1 MSVQMRKALG
11 LNDSQKVFKSI
22 WEANNIPTLSKQF
35 GKVTTNRQAAFS
47 DADVKENFKGF
58 ASKHLKETLERNRS
72 GKMHTKAA
80 MDESAVSAATPL
92 VFDPDFIS
100 ILRDEAP
107 LTERVPQEGQQG
119 FSAEYARIDSR
130 DSAIG
135 FTAESDILDLTN
147 NNKAGIGF
155 SRGSTE
161 MEIWVD
167 LVEIS
172 DFAAA
177 GSEFH
182 FDVRDTTLG
191 ERVAN
196 AAQAKERAMLYGDN
210 SVGSGTGDLLD
221 ANAYDGF
228 ATVISDNAGADND
241 VDKTTTDIGGTE
253 GFVKDIKAEIKT
265 MVQSNKRVNKSDLE
279 IWTSHTAFD
288 VLENEQ
294 EVSRR
299 YDGDTNSVDYGFE
312 KISISGVDV
321 FPSHNV
327 TEHDDN
333 SGGTGAKVGSEGD
346 VFIMNRREMR
356 DRALMPFSTV
366 PLGRLGFGELVALG
380 EFSAPILRGNGNLSR
395 YLKNYQI

>member
-1 MSVQMRKALG
+1 MNVQAQKALG
-11 LNDSQKVFKSI
+11 LHNKEKAFKSV
-22 WEANNIPTLSKQF
+22 WEANGIPTFNKEY
-35 GKVTTNRQAAFS
+35 GKVTTNRQRAFA
-47 DADVKENFKGF
+47 DAEVRENFKGF
-58 ASKHLKETLERNRS
+58 ASKHLSETLKRSRS
-72 GKMHTKAA
+72 GEMHNKAA

-100 ILRDEAP
+100 LIKDEAP
-107 LTERVPQEGQQG
+107 LVERVPQEGQQG
-119 FSAEYARIDSR
+119 FSAEYIRIDSR

-135 FTAESDILDLTN
+135 FTGESDILDLTD

-155 SRGSTE
+155 SRGSTD

-177 GSEFH
+177 GSEFF

-196 AAQAKERAMLYGDN
+196 AMQVKERAMLYGNYND
-210 SVGSGTGDLLD
+210 SADSGTGGFND

-228 ATVISDNAGADND
+228 AEIIRDAGNE
-241 VDKTTTDIGGTE
+241 VDKSSTDISGTD

-265 MVQSNKRVNKSDLE
+265 LLQSNKNVNKSDLE

-288 VLENEQ
+288 VLENEA
-294 EVSRR
+294 EVKRVHN
-299 YDGDTNSVDYGFE
+299 TNENSIDYGFE
-312 KISISGVDV
+312 TFRVSGVNV
-321 FPSHNV
+321 YASHNV
-327 TEHDDN
+327 DEHTDN
-333 SGGTGAKVGSEGD
+333 TAAGSEGD
-346 VFIMNRREMR
+346 VFLMNRREMR
-356 DRALMPFSTV
+356 DRALMPLSTV
-366 PLGRLGFGELVALG
+366 PLARLGFGELVAMG
-380 EFSAPILRGNGNLSR
+380 EFSAPIMRGAGNLSR

>member
-1 MSVQMRKALG
+1 MQKALG
-11 LNDSQKVFKSI
+11 LNDHQKVFKEI
-22 WEANNIPTLSKQF
+22 WEANNIPTLNKGF
-35 GKVTTNRQAAFS
+35 GKITTNRQAAF
-47 DADVKENFKGF
+47 ADEDVRENFKGF
-58 ASKHLKETLERNRS
+58 ASNHLKETLERQRS
-72 GKMHTKAA
+72 GEMHQKAA
-80 MDESAVSAATPL
+80 MDEPAVSGATPL

-100 ILRDEAP
+100 ILREEAP
-107 LTERVPQEGQQG
+107 LMERVPQEGQQG
-119 FSAEYARIDSR
+119 FSAEYIRIDSR
-130 DSAIG
+130 DDAIG
-135 FTAESDILDLTN
+135 FTSESDILDLTN

-155 SRGSTE
+155 KRGSTD

-177 GSEFH
+177 GSDFF

-196 AAQAKERAMLYGDN
+196 ASQAKERAMLYGDP

-221 ANAYDGF
+221 ANAYEGF
-228 ATVISDNAGADND
+228 ATVISDDAGANND
-241 VDKTTTDIGGTE
+241 VDKSTTDIGGTD
-253 GFVKDIKAEIKT
+253 GFVKDIKAEIKD

-288 VLENEQ
+288 HLENEA
-294 EVSRR
+294 EVKRR
-299 YDGDTNSVDYGFE
+299 VSADANSVDYGFE
-312 KISISGVDV
+312 TFRISGVDT
-321 FPSHNV
+321 FASHNV

-333 SGGTGAKVGSEGD
+333 SGGSGAKVGSEGD

-356 DRALMPFSTV
+356 DRALMPMSTV
-366 PLGRLGFGELVALG
+366 PLARLGFGELVAMG
-380 EFSAPILRGNGNLSR
+380 EFSAPILRGNGHLSR